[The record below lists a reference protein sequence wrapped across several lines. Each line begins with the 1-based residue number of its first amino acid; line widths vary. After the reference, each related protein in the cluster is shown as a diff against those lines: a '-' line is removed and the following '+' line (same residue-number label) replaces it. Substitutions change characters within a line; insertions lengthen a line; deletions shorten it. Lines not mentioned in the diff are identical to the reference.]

1 MVFWTHNLNPV
12 FLELGPLEI
21 RYYGIVYVLGFFF
34 SVFWLQYWRKQGEL
48 KLSSDEIWD
57 FTFYCMIGV
66 IIGARLFMV
75 FWDPEIY
82 LKNPLELFML
92 WNGGMSFHG
101 ALVGIVT
108 AGLIYCKKKKIPFFK
123 MADLLSV
130 PTMFALALGRVA
142 NFINGELVG
151 RTTKMWWCM
160 EFPPHD
166 GCRHPSTLYAATKR
180 FLITGWLTF
189 LSFTSLRKR
198 FSPGFIFWNF
208 VFWDGL
214 GRIIVDI
221 WREDPYLLGIT
232 LGQWFSVIMVAIAL
246 CFFWRNHRQDWKSFI
261 N

>member
-21 RYYGIVYVLGFFF
+21 RYYGLVYVLGFFF

-101 ALVGIVT
+101 AL
-108 AGLIYCKKKKIPFFK
+108 
-123 MADLLSV
+123 
-130 PTMFALALGRVA
+130 
-142 NFINGELVG
+142 
-151 RTTKMWWCM
+151 
-160 EFPPHD
+160 
-166 GCRHPSTLYAATKR
+166 
-180 FLITGWLTF
+180 
-189 LSFTSLRKR
+189 SLR
-198 FSPGFIFWNF
+198 
-208 VFWDGL
+208 
-214 GRIIVDI
+214 
-221 WREDPYLLGIT
+221 
-232 LGQWFSVIMVAIAL
+232 
-246 CFFWRNHRQDWKSFI
+246 
-261 N
+261 